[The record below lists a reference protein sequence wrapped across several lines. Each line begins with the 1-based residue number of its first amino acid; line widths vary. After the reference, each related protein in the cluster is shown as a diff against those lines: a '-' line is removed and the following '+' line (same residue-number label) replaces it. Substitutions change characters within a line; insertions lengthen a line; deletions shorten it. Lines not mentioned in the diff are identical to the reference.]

1 MSNGTFF
8 TSIGCMDGRVQKIIA
23 EFGHKRFDAEYPD
36 TITDAGLVG
45 KLSRAKKGDAL
56 YEAIKYKLLISL
68 EKHNSKGIIVH
79 GHAECAGNPVDEKQH
94 VLDIKKTAD
103 ILSKMVGNKVEV
115 IPVFVSVKV
124 KVEIG
129 VQEI

>member
-23 EFGHKRFDAEYPD
+23 EFGQKKFDAEYPD

-45 KLSRAKKGDAL
+45 KLSRTKKGDDF
-56 YEAIKYKLLISL
+56 YESIKSKLLISL
-68 EKHNSKGIIVH
+68 EKHNSKGIVVH

-103 ILSKMVGNKVEV
+103 VLSKMVGNKIEI

-124 KVEIG
+124 KVDIG